1 MITIKYD
8 YPIDAKVK
16 LKARKMINGDILILD
31 HPEIDMIISPEK
43 SRVLALSKKEFSD
56 HVYATQSRL
65 FDYLCRKGVVQ
76 HGTVRASNIFGSLQ
90 GTLLE
95 DKAISD
101 NLTNNVQIAIYSI
114 ANFLNE
120 EAIEYNVVKRA
131 EDELEKMYTDPSN
144 KDSTE
149 LGEVPHEPHKGSN
162 YFGSYNAYGVYGVY
176 QESKSNK

>member
-1 MITIKYD
+1 MIKVKYD
-8 YPIDAKVK
+8 YPLDAKIK

-43 SRVLALSKKEFSD
+43 SRVLALSKKEFSS
-56 HVYATQSRL
+56 HIYATQSRL
-65 FDYLCRKGVVQ
+65 FDYLCRKGVIQ
-76 HGTVRASNIFGSLQ
+76 YGTVRSSNVFGSLQ

-95 DKAISD
+95 DKAVTD
-101 NLTNNVQIAIYSI
+101 NTTNNVQIAMYSI

-120 EAIEYNVVKRA
+120 EASEYNVVKQA
-131 EDELEKMYTDPSN
+131 ENDLERMYTDPSN

-149 LGEVPHEPHKGSN
+149 MGEVPHEPLKGSN

-176 QESKSNK
+176 QENKSNN